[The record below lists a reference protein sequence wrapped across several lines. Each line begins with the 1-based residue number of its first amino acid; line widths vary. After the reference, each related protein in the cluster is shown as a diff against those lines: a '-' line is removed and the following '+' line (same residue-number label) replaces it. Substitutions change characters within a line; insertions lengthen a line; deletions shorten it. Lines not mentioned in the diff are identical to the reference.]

1 MDQPKNRRRRI
12 PSWLPQVFGYCLS
25 AVCLLWALH
34 NYNFHELPAAIR
46 SLDWKWVAL
55 GVGCDLAVYLTHAW
69 RWNTLLGPVAR
80 LGYWRTVQSIYI
92 GLFANEVLPLR
103 VGELIRC
110 YLLAHWNNLRISLIF
125 ASAAVE
131 RLLDGF
137 YMLAAFFLTAS
148 FVKGIPKDLTILVD
162 ILGVLV
168 MAGAALL
175 AWVILH
181 KHHVH
186 LVVSESRWASTL
198 RHIVEGLHLMGN
210 WRTMGATALISG
222 GYLALQ
228 IVSYWAL
235 MKAFLLDL
243 SFLQAGGVLA
253 IVRFATA
260 VPNAPGNVG
269 LFQAACVIA
278 LRLFDVERTDAQT
291 FSLVLFFALVMPLLA
306 GGAIATALTGLNIG
320 QLREHA
326 RRGVETP
333 EQEPSPQS
341 PVPNRRL

>member
-1 MDQPKNRRRRI
+1 MDIPKTRRRRI
-12 PSWLPQVFGYCLS
+12 PSWLPQVLGYCLS
-25 AVCLLWALH
+25 AVCLLWALR

-110 YLLAHWNNLRISLIF
+110 YLLAHWNDLRISLIF
-125 ASAAVE
+125 SSAAVE
-131 RLLDGF
+131 RLFDGF

-148 FVKGIPKDLTILVD
+148 FVRRIPEKLTILVD
-162 ILGVLV
+162 VLGVFVLIGACVLV
-168 MAGAALL
+168 
-175 AWVILH
+175 WVIRYKQH
-181 KHHVH
+181 AH
-186 LVVSESRWASTL
+186 LIAAESRWASTL

-222 GYLALQ
+222 AYLALQ
-228 IVSYWAL
+228 VVSYWAL

-269 LFQAACVIA
+269 VFQLACVTA
-278 LRLFDVERTDAQT
+278 LALFDVERTDAQT
-291 FSLVLFFALVMPLLA
+291 FAIVLFFALSMPLLI
-306 GGAIATALTGLNIG
+306 GGAIATALTGVNIR
-320 QLREHA
+320 QIREHA
-326 RRGVETP
+326 RRRVEAAP
-333 EQEPSPQS
+333 QEDEEL
-341 PVPNRRL
+341 V